1 MNFLLNINIL
11 SKTIILI
18 IVCSLVACEKDK
30 PISKV
35 NDAYCPACDSCAN
48 FIKDTLG
55 GIPRDAF
62 ELFNEQKA
70 PCYNPLDANEFVFI
84 KEQDSSRKSS
94 LVKYNMFTHKET
106 NLLENIIINGQP
118 KWGNNGWITFINNY
132 QICIIKADGSGFK
145 RLTSFPYFQF
155 PDWKNDSIIACLFTK
170 NLSYPNYYGELNI
183 VSGKL
188 DTLRNK
194 YFNLGVMNKL
204 NEKAYT
210 QYKGEPNITIEK
222 KDTTIKLSNIE
233 YDGKNEIVSISWH
246 NNDQDIYF
254 SKVVNG
260 IYKINKNSYVESL
273 IKKGCNSRSYNL
285 LSVSPDGKK
294 IIVERVDATL
304 ENIKLIYFKSDI
316 YIMDID
322 GRNEEKVFK

>member
-1 MNFLLNINIL
+1 MIL
-11 SKTIILI
+11 
-18 IVCSLVACEKDK
+18 VCSLVACEKDK

-62 ELFNEQKA
+62 ELFNERKA
-70 PCYNPLDANEFVFI
+70 PYFNPLDANEFVFI
-84 KEQDSSRKSS
+84 KEQDSSRKSY
-94 LVKYNMFTHKET
+94 LVKYNMFTHNET
-106 NLLENIIINGQP
+106 TLLENIIINGQP
-118 KWGNNGWITFINNY
+118 KWGKNGWITFINNY
-132 QICIIKADGSGFK
+132 QTCIIKADGSGFK
-145 RLTSFPYFQF
+145 RLKPLAYFLY
-155 PDWKNDSIIACLFTK
+155 PDWKNDSIIASQFSK
-170 NLSYPNYYGELNI
+170 NLGYPYYYCECNINSSIMDTIKNDYFAFGSY
-183 VSGKL
+183 
-188 DTLRNK
+188 
-194 YFNLGVMNKL
+194 NKL
-204 NEKAYT
+204 AERAFTTYSGDFANL
-210 QYKGEPNITIEK
+210 TISNASK
-222 KDTTIKLSNIE
+222 KFKLSDNIE
-233 YDGKNEIVSISWH
+233 DGSNVIKGVSWH
-246 NNDQDIYF
+246 PNDQDIYF

-260 IYKINKNSYVESL
+260 IYKVNKNSYLEIL

-294 IIVERVDATL
+294 ILVERVDATL